1 MTLIEFKSLKYK
13 NKTKNF
19 GLINFENE
27 LTVSKRCVSI
37 NLRSIYYLIKKAF
50 KSNQKPFKD
59 FTCKLLFEYLT
70 NFVTLG
76 KINPWYILLEEI
88 LDISSFIF
96 LPNDTLSISSLL

>member
-59 FTCKLLFEYLT
+59 FTCKLF
-70 NFVTLG
+70 
-76 KINPWYILLEEI
+76 ILI
-88 LDISSFIF
+88 VRISNKFRYSWENQSMVYSFGR
-96 LPNDTLSISSLL
+96 NT

>member
-59 FTCKLLFEYLT
+59 FTCKLS
-70 NFVTLG
+70 
-76 KINPWYILLEEI
+76 ILIIRNNKFRYSWENQ
-88 LDISSFIF
+88 SMVYSFGR
-96 LPNDTLSISSLL
+96 NT